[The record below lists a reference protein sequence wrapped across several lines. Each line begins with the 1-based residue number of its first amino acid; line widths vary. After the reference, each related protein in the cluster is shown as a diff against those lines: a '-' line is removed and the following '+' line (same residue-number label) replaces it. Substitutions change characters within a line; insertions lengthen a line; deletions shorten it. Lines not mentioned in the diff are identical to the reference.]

1 MTRISVVV
9 PVKNDAR
16 ELDLCLLAITGQTIS
31 ALEIIVVDNDSS
43 DDSALVARRHGA
55 IVIPERK
62 RGIWAAAATGFDH
75 ASGDVIARCD
85 ADSRPDDDWLERIA
99 IELDAHPEAV
109 AITGPGRFYELG
121 PVRRVLADIFYMRA
135 YFVLAH
141 GALAHRPL
149 FGSNFAIRTDV
160 WRDVSAR
167 VHRDD
172 PDVHDDFDL
181 SYHLDPC
188 STVLVDRRLQ
198 VGISS
203 RPFSG
208 AASMLVRT
216 RRAMHTVAVHGVGEH
231 PIHRWRRRLVRSV
244 RP

>member
-16 ELDLCLLAITGQTIS
+16 ELDLCLSALTGQTIP

-43 DDSALVARRHGA
+43 DDSALVALRHGA

-62 RGIWAAAATGFDH
+62 MGIWAAAATGFDH
-75 ASGDVIARCD
+75 ATGDIIARCD
-85 ADSRPDDDWLERIA
+85 ADSRPGDDWLERIA
-99 IELDAHPEAV
+99 SELDAHPEAA

-121 PVRRVLADIFYMRA
+121 PVRRALADVFYMRA
-135 YFVLAH
+135 YFLLAH

-149 FGSNFAIRTDV
+149 FGSNFAIRACI
-160 WRDVSAR
+160 WRELSAG

-181 SYHLDPC
+181 SYHLDPA
-188 STVLVDRRLQ
+188 STVLVDRRLE

-208 AASMLVRT
+208 PASMLIRT
-216 RRAMHTVAVHGVGEH
+216 KRAMHTVAVHGVREQ
-231 PIHRWRRRLVRSV
+231 PVLRWRRRFLNSLER
-244 RP
+244 